1 MWSNRKC
8 NETNS
13 EILFLTQTNK
23 YTRTP
28 HDDDVVM
35 VTLFVTLI
43 WYLTTQ
49 TQLLKHT
56 SKNTIQGQKQ
66 PAEVF
71 CKKTL
76 CLEILQNSQESTCGR
91 DSFFNKV
98 AGLRPATLFKKSL
111 RPATLLKK
119 SLWHKCFPVNFMKF
133 LRATFLQKFTT
144 PNKVIEA
151 VAQNCCAKAF
161 FLKVSQNSQENTCAR
176 VSFIIKL
183 QVSSWK
189 KRLLH
194 MCFLWI
200 LRNFW
205 EHFFMDQHCIWG
217 D

>member
-1 MWSNRKC
+1 MKTPVA
-8 NETNS
+8 ET
-13 EILFLTQTNK
+13 L
-23 YTRTP
+23 
-28 HDDDVVM
+28 
-35 VTLFVTLI
+35 
-43 WYLTTQ
+43 
-49 TQLLKHT
+49 
-56 SKNTIQGQKQ
+56 
-66 PAEVF
+66 
-71 CKKTL
+71 
-76 CLEILQNSQESTCGR
+76 
-91 DSFFNKV
+91 FFNKV
-98 AGLRPATLFKKSL
+98 WGLRPATLFKKSL
-111 RPATLLKK
+111 RPATLLKKSLRPTTLLKK

-151 VAQNCCAKAF
+151 VAQNCCAKAL

-205 EHFFMDQHCIWG
+205 EHFFMDQLCIWG